1 MMRLPLGRA
10 NALVILLAATAL
22 AGCMAPQRH
31 TSATAN
37 QTAEGGRNRL
47 SSNTPAESA
56 SNRAAQA
63 KRDSEWLLDHSAR
76 SEPSSRESSAERNP
90 LGDIQ
95 WGQSSTDPD
104 EGPWA
109 PPEMAATPDRRQR
122 ASRTASP
129 PTPLPAQD
137 LSASPAPLPT
147 TQPATDPTPAPQ
159 LPVGKRGKGWPNDA
173 SSRELL
179 AALSRE
185 LYRDATFSKAPL
197 RPLLTLAAISLVTPN
212 RELSAEALP
221 GLSNRER
228 DMVAAFGE
236 FFLDLG
242 RRLDNARHPEA
253 VIEDALASL
262 QRSLTQERQLELPV
276 VALCSRIG
284 GFGEYSEF
292 DRYAFMAH
300 AGQQVIVYVEVD
312 GFTSELNKQGVW
324 VTELSQQLVIYSD
337 RDGIPVW
344 REDWQTAVDMTN
356 QKRRDYFQRQ
366 IVTLPKAL
374 SVGLYQLKVRLRDE
388 QSGSEAEV
396 AIPFEMVADP
406 RLAAHNAVH

>member
-1 MMRLPLGRA
+1 MRLPLGRA
-10 NALVILLAATAL
+10 NGLAILLAATAL
-22 AGCMAPQRH
+22 AGRMAPQRH
-31 TSATAN
+31 APATAN
-37 QTAEGGRNRL
+37 QTAEGGRNQL
-47 SSNTPAESA
+47 SPNTPAGSA
-56 SNRAAQA
+56 SNMAAQA
-63 KRDSEWLLDHSAR
+63 QRDSEWLLDHNTP
-76 SEPSSRESSAERNP
+76 SEPPRRKRSAGRNP
-90 LGDIQ
+90 VGEVRWHQ
-95 WGQSSTDPD
+95 PSTDPD

-109 PPEMAATPDRRQR
+109 PPQMAATPDRRQQ
-122 ASRTASP
+122 ASRPASA
-129 PTPLPAQD
+129 PTPLPPRD
-137 LSASPAPLPT
+137 LSASPAPPPT
-147 TQPATDPTPAPQ
+147 TQPATDPTTPPQ
-159 LPVGKRGKGWPNDA
+159 VRVGKRGKGWPNDA

-197 RPLLTLAAISLVTPN
+197 RQLLMISAISLVTPD

-221 GLSNRER
+221 GLSNREQ
-228 DMVAAFGE
+228 DMVAAFQE

-284 GFGEYSEF
+284 GFGEYAEF

-300 AGQQVIVYVEVD
+300 TRQQVIVYVEVD
-312 GFTSELNKQGVW
+312 GFTSELNEQGVW

-344 REDWQTAVDMTN
+344 REDWQTAVDKTN
-356 QKRRDYFQRQ
+356 QKRHDYFQRQ

-396 AIPFEMVADP
+396 AIPFEMVVDP
-406 RLAAHNAVH
+406 RLAAHGAAH